1 MFVVC
6 AGAGDD
12 DTHSRMSLSVSLSPN
27 GPLVSRVAF
36 GTWRVLDD
44 PETSNAGGLLARL
57 RACLELGIT
66 TVDTAEIYGEYR
78 VEEALGS
85 ALAQDPSLR
94 SSLQIVSKC
103 GIYVPCGFHP
113 ERKTAFYNLTAE
125 RIVRSAE
132 KSLRFLGTDY
142 LDLLLVHRP
151 DWLTSIDE
159 TAEGLNR
166 LLKAGKI
173 RSAGVS
179 NYSVAQFDALNSR
192 MAQPLVTNQVE
203 FSLLHMDPIF
213 DGVFDHAQQHRFRP
227 MAWSPLARARLFD
240 ASHEPSRR
248 IHEVCAA
255 LAPKYNN
262 ATIDQLAYAWILN
275 HPVGG
280 VVVIGTHKFERIC
293 AAATAVEIQ
302 LDREDWYALWTAAK
316 GCSVP

>member
-6 AGAGDD
+6 ARDGKD
-12 DTHSRMSLSVSLSPN
+12 DTDSAMSLSVSLSPN
-27 GPLVSRVAF
+27 GPQVSRVAF

-44 PETSNAGGLLARL
+44 PETSSAQGLLARL
-57 RACLELGIT
+57 HACHELGIT

-85 ALAQDPSLR
+85 ALALDASLR
-94 SSLQIVSKC
+94 SKLQIVSKC
-103 GIYVPCGFHP
+103 GIYVPCAFHP

-125 RIVRSAE
+125 RIVKSAE

-179 NYSVAQFDALNSR
+179 NYSVSQFDALNSR

-203 FSLLHMDPIF
+203 FSLLHMDPVY
-213 DGVFDHAQQHRFRP
+213 DGVFDHAQQHRYRP
-227 MAWSPLARARLFD
+227 MVWSPLARARLFD
-240 ASHEPSRR
+240 ADHEASRR
-248 IHEVCAA
+248 IHDVCAA
-255 LAPKYNN
+255 LAPKYGN
-262 ATIDQLAYAWILN
+262 ATLDQLAYAWILN
-275 HPVGG
+275 HPVGAL
-280 VVVIGTHKFERIC
+280 VVIGTHKVERIR
-293 AAATAVEIQ
+293 AAASAVEIQ
-302 LDREDWYALWTAAK
+302 LDREDWYALWTAAR
-316 GCSVP
+316 GCRVP